1 MKNLSSAEKAE
12 LRLRLRRKNEDFGD
26 VYNRRAAIVRM
37 IDYHDEVKIELVSE
51 LEMWDTMLEDMFNK
65 EIEKEIA
72 MKIKTK

>member
-12 LRLRLRRKNEDFGD
+12 LRSRLRRKNEDFGD

-37 IDYHDEVKIELVSE
+37 IDYQDAVKIELVSE

-72 MKIKTK
+72 MKIKK